1 MRSGPRVLSLPRTAR
16 SSTFEPAAS
25 SGPAAEER
33 DELAP
38 FWIELHAIPHAERGP
53 HRSISNWR
61 RSVQRLVELF
71 RTRQLLANAV
81 GVREGCSPDGPLCA
95 EHRIP
100 SAHDPPASFCFGRGI
115 RRDHRAGMT
124 ASSHTRSRHEH
135 PDRRAGASRSL
146 PSKDTGRGASPPWP

>member
-53 HRSISNWR
+53 HRAISNWR

-71 RTRQLLANAV
+71 RTAS
-81 GVREGCSPDGPLCA
+81 CSPMPSESGRAVVLMVLFVPSTESRRPTIPRRVFALGAEFAAITGP
-95 EHRIP
+95 
-100 SAHDPPASFCFGRGI
+100 G
-115 RRDHRAGMT
+115 
-124 ASSHTRSRHEH
+124 
-135 PDRRAGASRSL
+135 
-146 PSKDTGRGASPPWP
+146 